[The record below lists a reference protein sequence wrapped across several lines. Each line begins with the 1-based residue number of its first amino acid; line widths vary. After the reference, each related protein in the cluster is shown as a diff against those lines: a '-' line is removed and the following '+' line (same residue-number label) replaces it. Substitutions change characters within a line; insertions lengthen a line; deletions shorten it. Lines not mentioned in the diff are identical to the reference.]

1 MWNSV
6 IQPQSDWMKNDE
18 LIFYL
23 SGGMTMN
30 RGWKIILLFLA
41 VSVVLLLFSPVEQT
55 LGGKIRLVY
64 FHVTVSMAGLIA
76 IYVAGGLGLA
86 YLAGGNKSLGNWSA
100 ELGLWSVA
108 VWFVGVILSIFAM
121 QVVWGGLFWT
131 EPLTVAALTVLV
143 LGAGKE
149 YLVRGGS
156 VKLKAAANVGFALAV
171 LLIRSNMTR
180 VMHPVNPITA
190 SDSFAI
196 KLFPT
201 LMLLVALAAIFEFT
215 RWRLKYK

>member
-1 MWNSV
+1 
-6 IQPQSDWMKNDE
+6 
-18 LIFYL
+18 
-23 SGGMTMN
+23 MT
-30 RGWKIILLFLA
+30 RGWKIVLLFLA
-41 VSVVLLLFSPVEQT
+41 ASAVLLLFSPVEQT

-76 IYVAGGLGLA
+76 IYAAGGLGLA

-108 VWFVGVILSIFAM
+108 VWFVGVILSIIAM
-121 QVVWGGLFWT
+121 QVVWGGLYWT

-149 YLVRGGS
+149 YLVRGGDINFRA
-156 VKLKAAANVGFALAV
+156 VANAAFAVAV
-171 LLIRSNMTR
+171 LLVRSNMTR

-190 SDSFAI
+190 SDSPAI
-196 KLFPT
+196 KFFPL
-201 LMLLVALAAIFEFT
+201 LMLLAALAAIFEFT

>member
-1 MWNSV
+1 
-6 IQPQSDWMKNDE
+6 
-18 LIFYL
+18 
-23 SGGMTMN
+23 MN

-41 VSVVLLLFSPVEQT
+41 ASAVLLLFSPAEQT

-64 FHVTVSMAGLIA
+64 FHVTISMAGLIS
-76 IYVAGGLGLA
+76 IYVAGGLGLG
-86 YLAGGNKSLGNWSA
+86 YLAAGKKSLGRWSA
-100 ELGLWSVA
+100 ELGQWAVA
-108 VWFVGVILSIFAM
+108 VWFVGVILSIVAM

-156 VKLKAAANVGFALAV
+156 LRLKALANVGFALAV
-171 LLIRSNMTR
+171 LLVRSNMTR
-180 VMHPVNPITA
+180 VMHPINPITA
-190 SDSFAI
+190 SDSLAI

-215 RWRLKYK
+215 RWRLMLKGGCC

>member
-1 MWNSV
+1 
-6 IQPQSDWMKNDE
+6 
-18 LIFYL
+18 
-23 SGGMTMN
+23 MN

-41 VSVVLLLFSPVEQT
+41 ASAVLLLFSPAEQT

-64 FHVTVSMAGLIA
+64 FHVTLSMAGLIA

-86 YLAGGNKSLGNWSA
+86 YLAIGKKTLGRWSA

-108 VWFVGVILSIFAM
+108 VWFVGVILSIVAM
-121 QVVWGGLFWT
+121 QVVWGGLYWT
-131 EPLTVAALTVLV
+131 EPLTVAALTVLL

-149 YLVRGGS
+149 YLVRGGGL
-156 VKLKAAANVGFALAV
+156 KLKAAANVGFSLAV
-171 LLIRSNMTR
+171 LLVRSNLTR

-190 SDSFAI
+190 SDSVAI

-201 LMLLVALAAIFEFT
+201 LMLLAALAAVFEFT